1 MNDIA
6 HWLNIDQNQSVMLI
20 NCIEKQLLKQVN
32 DETIVV
38 VSLWWKR
45 KIAAIL
51 LLFLLEV

>member
-1 MNDIA
+1 MNDNA